1 MKTIV
6 ISGVTLVLSNRTLS
20 ALRREQEEDRREL
33 ELRLSLLAMDGSDPE
48 YSDIYKDLY
57 GVRPHW

>member
-6 ISGVTLVLSNRTLS
+6 ISGVTLVLSDRTLS
-20 ALRREQEEDRREL
+20 TLRREQEEDRREL

-57 GVRPHW
+57 GVRPRW